1 MQTRSLIMMQP
12 VQSVIKCSLRGECF
26 MEMLIPRNACCG
38 LELFLNTQNLFDIS
52 MNLKYEALMIL
63 KNLLGLKN
71 SIYFQYLVFTAISVN
86 FIEHL

>member
-1 MQTRSLIMMQP
+1 MQP

-26 MEMLIPRNACCG
+26 MEMVIPWNACCG
-38 LELFLNTQNLFDIS
+38 LELFLNKQNLFDIS
-52 MNLKYEALMIL
+52 LNLKYEALMIL